1 MKELVDIIKDSKA
14 DFVILG
20 GDFNSDPVVNK
31 DETTLTDI
39 TDYMRSSIDEIFL
52 KQKVELKLILLLI
65 IIFTNIFTPPELV
78 DSPEG
83 HVREP

>member
-31 DETTLTDI
+31 NETTLTDI

-65 IIFTNIFTPPELV
+65 IIFTNIFTTPELV

-83 HVREP
+83 HLWKP

>member
-1 MKELVDIIKDSKA
+1 MKQLVNIIKESKA

-31 DETTLTDI
+31 NETTLTDI

-52 KQKVELKLILLLI
+52 KQKVELKLLLNYY
-65 IIFTNIFTPPELV
+65 FYKYFY
-78 DSPEG
+78 SPRTG
-83 HVREP
+83 

>member
-1 MKELVDIIKDSKA
+1 MKQLVNIIKESKA

-31 DETTLTDI
+31 NETTLTDI

-52 KQKVELKLILLLI
+52 KQKVELKLILLLN
-65 IIFTNIFTPPELV
+65 FYFYKYFY
-78 DSPEG
+78 SPRTG
-83 HVREP
+83 

>member
-31 DETTLTDI
+31 NETTLTDI

-52 KQKVELKLILLLI
+52 KQKVELKLILLLNYKY
-65 IIFTNIFTPPELV
+65 FYSSRT
-78 DSPEG
+78 G
-83 HVREP
+83 